1 MSETRRERG
10 AAWSAPAALGAA
22 GLALAVLVAL
32 GVAYGTETISIS
44 RALGD
49 PASLDHAIALRVRLP
64 RVLLAAITGGGLA
77 MVGVAFQAILRNPLA
92 EPYTLGVSGGAALGA
107 TIAILFGA
115 NALTIAGAS
124 LLPLAAFAG
133 GVGATALVYGL
144 ARVGGAGRGYGMSG
158 GAGTSILLA
167 GIVVNAIAGAA
178 ITFLKTLV
186 SATKAQELLFW
197 LMGFLDVPSVTSLVS
212 VAVYVA
218 VGGAVLLRDA
228 GRLNLLALGDEPAQ
242 HLGVDVRALERRTF
256 LVGSLVVGAIVSTT
270 GLIGF
275 VGLIVPHAL
284 RRVVGP
290 DTRVLLP
297 ASLLAGGAVLVGCDL
312 FSRELFQWLHT
323 EPPVGAVTAMIGGP
337 VFLVLLRRRAYG

>member
-158 GAGTSILLA
+158 G
-167 GIVVNAIAGAA
+167 
-178 ITFLKTLV
+178 
-186 SATKAQELLFW
+186 
-197 LMGFLDVPSVTSLVS
+197 
-212 VAVYVA
+212 
-218 VGGAVLLRDA
+218 R
-228 GRLNLLALGDEPAQ
+228 GRRSCSPE
-242 HLGVDVRALERRTF
+242 
-256 LVGSLVVGAIVSTT
+256 SS
-270 GLIGF
+270 
-275 VGLIVPHAL
+275 
-284 RRVVGP
+284 
-290 DTRVLLP
+290 
-297 ASLLAGGAVLVGCDL
+297 
-312 FSRELFQWLHT
+312 
-323 EPPVGAVTAMIGGP
+323 
-337 VFLVLLRRRAYG
+337 